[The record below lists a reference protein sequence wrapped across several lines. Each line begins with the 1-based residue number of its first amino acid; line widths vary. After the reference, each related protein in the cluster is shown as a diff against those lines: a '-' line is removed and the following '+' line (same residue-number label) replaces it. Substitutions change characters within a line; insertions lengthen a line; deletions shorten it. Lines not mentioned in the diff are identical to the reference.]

1 MNGAIESP
9 LMSFE
14 SRVSFIRIDDSTMLM
29 LVVLVPYRFLY
40 MSAWQDYCKVAN
52 LSLSSLLLHMQH

>member
-1 MNGAIESP
+1 
-9 LMSFE
+9 MSFE